1 MLLNRIYMGGI
12 VVATEAFKSYAA
24 RLGFPDSDTMLEI
37 LEVIFPEGD
46 GRRIFEALAK
56 PATIDE
62 IAAVTGLSRQ
72 QVEETT
78 AYLHRTGAIAR
89 YLEPQDKFKLFGA
102 MIELRDAT
110 VVHPHAPQE
119 LFQLWDKLIT
129 EDLKKVVPVWKQA
142 NFPQLLRT
150 VPIEEA
156 VPSQNLILDIDSARQ
171 IIRQAEI
178 ITAAPCPC
186 RTQLQQVG
194 KRDEKCPAPNDVDLC
209 LQINRFA
216 YHFIQRGIGEQI
228 SQEEALRRLGM
239 AEDAGLVHQ
248 VRNNVKKDML
258 MCNCCACCCTGLY
271 MTHKLDYAVYAKSR
285 FQVHLDEALCNGCG
299 KCVKRCQFKAV
310 TLDRSRPKSE
320 RIAEFDLDKCYGC
333 GNCVV
338 TCPMQALSLK
348 EVRPREYVRNT

>member
-1 MLLNRIYMGGI
+1 
-12 VVATEAFKSYAA
+12 VATEAFKSYAA

-37 LEVIFPEGD
+37 LEMLFPEGD
-46 GRRIFEALAK
+46 ARRVFEALAK

-62 IAAVTGLSRQ
+62 IAAVTGMSRQ
-72 QVEETT
+72 QVEEATS
-78 AYLHRTGAIAR
+78 YLHRAGAIAR
-89 YLEPQDKFKLFGA
+89 YLDPPDKFKLFGA
-102 MIELRDAT
+102 MIELRDAS
-110 VVHPHAPQE
+110 VVYPRAPQE

-142 NFPQLLRT
+142 NYPQILRT

-171 IIRQAEI
+171 IIKQAEI

-186 RTQLQQVG
+186 RTQAQQVG
-194 KRDEKCPAPNDVDLC
+194 KMDEKCPAPRDVDLC

-248 VRNNVKKDML
+248 VRNNVKRDML

-285 FQVHLDEALCNGCG
+285 FQVRLDEAACNGCG
-299 KCVKRCQFKAV
+299 KCVKRCQFKAI
-310 TLDRSRPKSE
+310 TLDKSRPKSE
-320 RIAEFDLDKCYGC
+320 RKAEFDLDKCYGC

-338 TCPMQALSLK
+338 TCPTQALALI